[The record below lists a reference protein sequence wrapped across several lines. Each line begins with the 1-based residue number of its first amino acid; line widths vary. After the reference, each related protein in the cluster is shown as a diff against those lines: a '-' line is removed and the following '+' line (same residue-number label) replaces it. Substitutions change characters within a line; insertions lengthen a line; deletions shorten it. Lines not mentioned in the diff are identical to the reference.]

1 MLRQWQDK
9 GGKSI
14 LERAKDIAKR
24 KIKEH
29 HFELIPE
36 IQRELDRIYRKAKEE
51 YAKNRFSN

>member
-14 LERAKDIAKR
+14 RERAKDIAKR

-29 HFELIPE
+29 EFELPAE
-36 IQRELDRIYRKAKEE
+36 IQRELDRIYQKAKKE
-51 YAKNRFSN
+51 FLD